1 VRYVS
6 TRGGV
11 PKVGFDE
18 VLLTG
23 LAGDGGLYVPEKWP
37 EIDLRKLGRS
47 GEASYA
53 EVAANV
59 MMPFVKG
66 SVIEPELFEIT
77 NAAYAGFSDP
87 AVAPLVEL
95 APNEW
100 LLELFHGP
108 TLSFKDYALQVV
120 GPMLER
126 VLNARSASAT
136 IVGATSGDTGSAAIE
151 ACKGREAMS
160 IFVLHP
166 KNRISDVQRRQMTTV
181 TADNVFNIAIDGTFD
196 DCQTLV
202 KALFSNKSA
211 REELQLSAIN
221 SINWARI
228 IAQAVYYV
236 STSLVLGGP
245 EKRAVY
251 SVPTGNF
258 GNVYA
263 GYTAHCMGVPVECFV
278 VGSNS
283 NDILT
288 RYFESGAMTAA
299 DVVPTLSPAMD
310 IQISSNFE
318 RLLFEAYDRN
328 SIAVAGLM
336 ASFKKDGQYTV
347 AGEARS
353 FIDSLFC
360 GYRIDDKGALAVMR
374 RIYEG
379 TGKLIDPHTAVGI
392 ACGRQFSVQPTV
404 PRVTIATAHPAK
416 FTDAVQLATGVKPEL
431 PNTLSDLFERPEN
444 YVCLPND
451 IDVITDYIYSER
463 PSP

>member
-1 VRYVS
+1 MRYVS

-11 PKVGFDE
+11 PKVSFDE

-37 EIDLRKLGRS
+37 KIDLKKIGRS
-47 GEASYA
+47 GEVSYA
-53 EVAANV
+53 EVAAHV
-59 MMPFVKG
+59 LKPFVKG
-66 SVIEPELFEIT
+66 SVIESELFEIT
-77 NAAYAGFSDP
+77 DTAYSGFGDP

-126 VLNARSASAT
+126 VLTARGASVT
-136 IVGATSGDTGSAAIE
+136 IVVATSGDTGSAAIE
-151 ACKGREAMS
+151 ACKGRDAMS
-160 IFVLHP
+160 IFILHP

-181 TADNVFNIAIDGTFD
+181 TANNVFNIAVDGTFD
-196 DCQTLV
+196 DCQNLV
-202 KALFSNKSA
+202 KGLFSNK
-211 REELQLSAIN
+211 RVRDELQLSAVN

-228 IAQAVYYV
+228 IAQSVYYV

-245 EKRAVY
+245 EKPAVY

-263 GYTAHCMGVPVECFV
+263 GYTAHRIGVPVEFFV

-288 RYFESGAMTAA
+288 RYFETGVMTAA

-318 RLLFEAYDRN
+318 RLLFEAYGRN
-328 SIAVAGLM
+328 SATVAGLM
-336 ASFKKDGQYTV
+336 TSFGKDGQYIV
-347 AGEARS
+347 ADEARS
-353 FIDSLFC
+353 FIDRLFLGC
-360 GYRIDDKGALAVMR
+360 RLDDNGTLTAMR
-374 RIYEG
+374 RIYEE
-379 TGKLIDPHTAVGI
+379 TGKLVDPHTAVGI
-392 ACGRQFSVQPTV
+392 VCGRQFSVQPTM

-416 FTDAVQLATGVKPEL
+416 FPDAVKSATGVKPDL
-431 PNTLSDLFERPEN
+431 PDTLSDLFERSET

-451 IDVITDYIYSER
+451 IDVITDYIYSTR
-463 PSP
+463 TNL